1 MSEYDNDNPLVRY
14 ITYVNDDDDYYHITL
29 FNKDRTIKKKKS
41 FLTEESLQEY
51 CRYSDLKDKYKEK
64 TISEEE
70 FKEYE
75 LYLRRRF
82 INKHYDQFSKLNP
95 YGRYKIITKMYN
107 FKYHFNVSDDV
118 FRAYLRYNFS
128 L

>member
-1 MSEYDNDNPLVRY
+1 MSEYDDNPIVRY

-29 FNKDRTIKKKKS
+29 FNKDGTIKKKKS
-41 FLTEESLQEY
+41 FLTEETLQEY
-51 CRYSDLKDKYKEK
+51 KRYLDLKDKYKENN
-64 TISEEE
+64 ISEEE

-82 INKHYDQFSKLNP
+82 IIRHYDQFSKLKP
-95 YGRYKIITKMYN
+95 YGRYKTISRIYKLKYN
-107 FKYHFNVSDDV
+107 FNVSDNA
-118 FRAYLRYNFS
+118 FKLYLRYNFN

>member
-1 MSEYDNDNPLVRY
+1 MCEYDDDNIIY
-14 ITYVNDDDDYYHITL
+14 DDDDDDEPYCIIF
-29 FNKDRTIKKKKS
+29 FNKDRTIKKKKY
-41 FLTEESLQEY
+41 FPTEEALQEY
-51 CRYSDLKDKYKEK
+51 DRYLYLKDKYKENDI
-64 TISEEE
+64 TDDE

-82 INKHYDQFSKLNP
+82 INKHYNQFSKLNP

-107 FKYHFNVSDDV
+107 LKYHFNISDNA
-118 FRAYLRYNFS
+118 FKLYLRYNFN

>member
-1 MSEYDNDNPLVRY
+1 MDPRY
-14 ITYVNDDDDYYHITL
+14 ANIDFEHYNDDYDVPYCTIF
-29 FNKDRTIKKKKS
+29 FNKDRTIKKKKYFS
-41 FLTEESLQEY
+41 TEEALQEY
-51 CRYSDLKDKYKEK
+51 DRYRYLKDKYKENNI
-64 TISEEE
+64 TEDE

-82 INKHYDQFSKLNP
+82 INRHYNQFSKLNP

-107 FKYHFNVSDDV
+107 LKYHFNVSDNA
-118 FRAYLRYNFS
+118 FKLYLRYNFN

>member
-1 MSEYDNDNPLVRY
+1 MDPRY
-14 ITYVNDDDDYYHITL
+14 ADIDFEHYNDDDEPYCIIL
-29 FNKDRTIKKKKS
+29 FNKDRTIKKKKY
-41 FLTEESLQEY
+41 FPTEETLQEY
-51 CRYSDLKDKYKEK
+51 SRYRDLKDKYKEK

-82 INKHYDQFSKLNP
+82 INRHYDQFSKLNP
-95 YGRYKIITKMYN
+95 YGRYKIISRMYN
-107 FKYHFNVSDDV
+107 FKYHFNISDDA
-118 FRAYLRYNFS
+118 FRAYLRYNFN

>member
-1 MSEYDNDNPLVRY
+1 MDPRY
-14 ITYVNDDDDYYHITL
+14 ANIDFEHYNDDDDEPYCEIF
-29 FNKDRTIKKKKS
+29 FNKDRTIKKKKY
-41 FLTEESLQEY
+41 FPTEEALQQY
-51 CRYSDLKDKYKEK
+51 DRYLYLKDKYKEK

-82 INKHYDQFSKLNP
+82 INKHYNQFSKLNP
-95 YGRYKIITKMYN
+95 YGRYKIITKIYNLKYN
-107 FKYHFNVSDDV
+107 FNISVDTFKH
-118 FRAYLRYNFS
+118 YLRDNFN

>member
-1 MSEYDNDNPLVRY
+1 MDPRY
-14 ITYVNDDDDYYHITL
+14 ANIDFEHYNDDDKEPYCIIL
-29 FNKDRTIKKKKS
+29 FNKDRSIKKKKY
-41 FLTEESLQEY
+41 FQTEETLQEY
-51 CRYSDLKDKYKEK
+51 GRYRDLKDKYKEK

-82 INKHYDQFSKLNP
+82 INRHYDQFSKLNP
-95 YGRYKIITKMYN
+95 YGRYKIISRMYN
-107 FKYHFNVSDDV
+107 FKYHFNISDDA
-118 FRAYLRYNFS
+118 FRAYLRYNFN

>member
-1 MSEYDNDNPLVRY
+1 MDPRY
-14 ITYVNDDDDYYHITL
+14 ANIDFEHYNDDDDEPYCEIF
-29 FNKDRTIKKKKS
+29 FNKDRTIKKKKY
-41 FLTEESLQEY
+41 FPTEEALQQY
-51 CRYSDLKDKYKEK
+51 DRYLYLKDKYKEK

-82 INKHYDQFSKLNP
+82 INKHYNQFSKLNP
-95 YGRYKIITKMYN
+95 YGRYKIITKIYN
-107 FKYHFNVSDDV
+107 LKYNFNVSVDT
-118 FRAYLRYNFS
+118 FKHYLRDNFN